1 MLIIFLAFNSLS
13 LESCINFC
21 FVGARRLLSSIPW
34 FGHQKGG
41 CGSWGWVGVGTGG
54 SRSSFPTSS
63 TVPTGCK
70 GDQSVFANGGANLLR
85 PCSPHIAFPG
95 SSHAPAAICC
105 LPELRIFLPLLI
117 RTNPAFYNCISEI
130 SSSLISLCWIT
141 QRCNCAEKKGI
152 KMQNAFLVLFHVKS
166 LLPSILLILQEGFCY
181 FLPLFPHMH
190 VSVFLHKENELGI
203 QRE

>member
-1 MLIIFLAFNSLS
+1 MSAVLDPLVWPMEGWMWPL
-13 LESCINFC
+13 
-21 FVGARRLLSSIPW
+21 GMW
-34 FGHQKGG
+34 FMGTG
-41 CGSWGWVGVGTGG
+41 WGWIWG
-54 SRSSFPTSS
+54 SQSSFPTS
-63 TVPTGCK
+63 PTIPTERK
-70 GDQSVFANGGANLLR
+70 GEQSIFANCGANLLHR
-85 PCSPHIAFPG
+85 CRPHIAFPG
-95 SSHAPAAICC
+95 SSRAPAAICC

-181 FLPLFPHMH
+181 FFSPPFPHMH